1 MLKLITK
8 LLQNY
13 DALFEGIGLNYAGP
27 ELIAWSRLGGDR
39 MWYYYFSSYLLVLV
53 LTKSSKSKQVISM
66 ELYNPSIRETQD
78 ENEKIKS
85 ALNQVAKNIRQL
97 KH

>member
-1 MLKLITK
+1 MMLYLRESDWITRVQSLLHGQDLEEIVCGITISPLI
-8 LLQNY
+8 
-13 DALFEGIGLNYAGP
+13 
-27 ELIAWSRLGGDR
+27 
-39 MWYYYFSSYLLVLV
+39 LVLV

-85 ALNQVAKNIRQL
+85 ALNQVAKNILQ
-97 KH
+97 